1 MADSLEQREDV
12 SHVAFNFLVGE
23 VCQALEQGLA
33 AENEV
38 IRLRW
43 GQASS
48 RNYVSKMLRSMGNGN
63 LFVRSWHS
71 SPDEDSGRN
80 KRRRTFY
87 LDHEN
92 LLVKQVLLGHWQ
104 DAQAGGEQDDTAE
117 ETGYEDSAVAAESS
131 GEPEVPFLLRLF
143 RPRR

>member
-1 MADSLEQREDV
+1 
-12 SHVAFNFLVGE
+12 
-23 VCQALEQGLA
+23 
-33 AENEV
+33 
-38 IRLRW
+38 
-43 GQASS
+43 
-48 RNYVSKMLRSMGNGN
+48 MGNGN

-92 LLVKQVLLGHWQ
+92 PLVKQVLLNHWQ
-104 DAQAGGEQDDTAE
+104 EAHPGEDGGDSAE
-117 ETGYEDSAVAAESS
+117 EVGYEENTVASESS
-131 GEPEVPFLLRLF
+131 DEPEVPFLLRLF